1 MKNSNKIK
9 ISNILITKNN
19 SEKINTIDVGVSV
32 LINYLLDNLS
42 EKDINN
48 IKRRF
53 HNDETTVNTRTK

>member
-1 MKNSNKIK
+1 MNSDKIK
-9 ISNILITKNN
+9 ISNILISSTN
-19 SEKINTIDVGVSV
+19 SEKIDIINIGVSN

-53 HNDETTVNTRTK
+53 HVDETKNKRRIK

>member
-1 MKNSNKIK
+1 MKNYNMIK
-9 ISNILITKNN
+9 ISNILITNDN
-19 SEKINTIDVGVSV
+19 SEKINMIDVGVSV

-53 HNDETTVNTRTK
+53 HNDETKNRARTK